1 MYITEE
7 DELKGF
13 CSQIRPC
20 QWLAID
26 TEFVREKTYYHNL
39 GLIQVS
45 GNGTCAAIDPIA
57 LKNLDPILDII
68 RNPSILKV
76 FHAGKQD
83 LEILYRLCQEKIHPV
98 FDTQIAASLLGW
110 GTQISF
116 AKAVQKTTGK
126 RIYKNETY
134 TDWCRRPLS
143 SSQIEYALDDVRYLE
158 LVYEKILVKLK
169 KLNRLDWLDEEFHQ
183 LEDTRFYQMPDPR
196 KQFMK
201 IKNVRGL
208 KPQNLA
214 VMVELCAWREEEAA
228 RRNCHP
234 KTIIRDEP
242 LLEIA
247 RSLPKNKETINNI
260 RGINLKEVGRNQKVI
275 LQAIEKGLKVPRED
289 IPNLPEVK
297 NYNTH
302 PGVEELI
309 AAFIQSHS
317 EEMKID
323 ATVLADRKQIHEIV
337 KCYEQNGDLADVRPL
352 KGWRRGLI
360 GHQIEDILNGR
371 VFLSIDPEGK
381 VCLTP
386 IDPSIKDSDSS

>member
-1 MYITEE
+1 MYITK
-7 DELKGF
+7 DDDLTGF
-13 CSQIRPC
+13 CSQIESC
-20 QWLAID
+20 KWLAID
-26 TEFVREKTYYHNL
+26 TEFVREKTYFHNL

-45 GNGTCAAIDPIA
+45 GNGTCAAIDP
-57 LKNLDPILDII
+57 LSVKNLSPILEII
-68 RNPSILKV
+68 KNPSVLKV

-83 LEILYRLCQEKIHPV
+83 LEILYRLCREKIYPV

-116 AKAVQKTTGK
+116 ARVVHKTTGK

-143 SSQIEYALDDVRYLE
+143 SNQIEYALDDVRYLE
-158 LVYEKILVKLK
+158 IVYEKILVRLK
-169 KLNRLDWLDEEFHQ
+169 KLNRLEWLDDEFHH
-183 LEDTRFYQMPDPR
+183 LEDTSSYQMPDPR

-201 IKNVRGL
+201 IKNIRGL
-208 KPQNLA
+208 RPQNLA
-214 VMVELCAWREEEAA
+214 VMVELSAWREEEAA

-234 KTIIRDEP
+234 KTILRDEP

-247 RSLPKNKETINNI
+247 RSLPKSKESICKI
-260 RGINLKEVGRNQKVI
+260 RGINFREVNRNE
-275 LQAIEKGLKVPRED
+275 QAILKAIEIGLRVPKED
-289 IPNLPEVK
+289 IPGLPEIK

-317 EEMKID
+317 EELQID

-337 KCYEQNGDLADVRPL
+337 KCYEQKGDLADVRSFR
-352 KGWRRGLI
+352 GWRRELI
-360 GHQIEDILNGR
+360 GSKIKDILEGR
-371 VFLSIDPEGK
+371 VSLSINPDGK
-381 VCLTP
+381 VSLTTL
-386 IDPSIKDSDSS
+386 DSASVNSQ